1 MGKKPGLITVYHY
14 LSKGFGEKSVY
25 DGEFLRCWGRGCQA
39 FFGDQLAFFASH
51 GPEAKQLLFFGDA
64 SDKGVEKG
72 LATFNLRHGNHHELS
87 FNYFLP
93 LSVKEVGV
101 LLGSKLKNTTI
112 FFVGFQYLR
121 ACTVGTCS
129 YQKQTNAYFFCVDL
143 WSSLRNSFLPRSRDQ
158 KSSSPKALEPSN
170 CPLLC

>member
-1 MGKKPGLITVYHY
+1 MHENGGYLSLGLKFAWVWRTSLEKKPGSITVYYY

-25 DGEFLRCWGRGCQA
+25 DWEFLRCWGRGCQA
-39 FFGDQLAFFASH
+39 LFGDQLAFFASH
-51 GPEAKQLLFFGDA
+51 SPEAKQLLFFGDV

-101 LLGSKLKNTTI
+101 PVNNVDSTSKFFPALCLELFFTLLTQLLMSKIYIKWKLSVFRI
-112 FFVGFQYLR
+112 
-121 ACTVGTCS
+121 
-129 YQKQTNAYFFCVDL
+129 
-143 WSSLRNSFLPRSRDQ
+143 
-158 KSSSPKALEPSN
+158 
-170 CPLLC
+170 